1 MSNLVKLY
9 HYCYYATFDNFH
21 ERCFLQHSHISKNC
35 YLGVFDEEKCEIK
48 CEGWNLTFYGD
59 DCPIKMMSDISD
71 NSIMFDYFTIDEL
84 NVYENFINK
93 AMNFLASSLAKY
105 EFKNKE
111 VK

>member
-9 HYCYYATFDNFH
+9 HYCYYATFENFMDH
-21 ERCFLQHSHISKNC
+21 YMLKHSHISKNC
-35 YLGVFDEEKCEIK
+35 YLGVFDEDECIIK

-59 DCPIKMMSDISD
+59 DCPIKITFEIED

-84 NVYENFINK
+84 YGYEDFINK

-105 EFKNKE
+105 EFKDKE
-111 VK
+111 VE